1 MSEAKIVIN
10 YEEIIQSIGEEF
22 HDIWYALQDENVDE
36 EVKKQISFIKTIE
49 ISDEQS
55 FVKKRETQNL
65 LQSTLYIVIRFGSGA
80 TNYGSSVTPISL
92 YCVGTANKIKPT
104 QILLGVFA
112 SSWTTKNMS
121 QGLVDGQGE
130 SLENKQ
136 VLQVWNTPEVI
147 TNFNEVDADF
157 KNLFRLTG
165 NIVAGPSAVRM
176 GTLTYYWGSGSND
189 YEEISIM
196 MFQDGYHAGLDSQPF
211 GNTHGFVKS
220 EVNFSTYTFSISTYL
235 LGGSH
240 LAAAALSI
248 RGFRNR
254 NVSSASNPNPYAIY
268 EKNVLTGVIS
278 QRDNYFRIEPNDYLK
293 LKIEFTNGFTNMPYD
308 GPSGSSIPDEVANS
322 NDDVLASDFFMY
334 YKIVDSQIGQ
344 ELAGLPSL
352 TMTFTR

>member
-22 HDIWYALQDENVDE
+22 QDIWYALQDIDDDDI
-36 EVKKQISFIKTIE
+36 KKQISFIKSIE

-55 FVKKRETQNL
+55 FIKKRESENL
-65 LQSTLYIVIRFGSGA
+65 LQGTLYIAIKFGSGA

-92 YCVGTANKIKPT
+92 YCVGTANKVKPA

-121 QGLVDGQGE
+121 QGLTNTETGE
-130 SLENKQ
+130 SLEDKQ
-136 VLQVWNTPEVI
+136 VLQVWNTPEII

-165 NIVAGPSAVRM
+165 NIVAGQSAVRM
-176 GTLTYYWGSGSND
+176 GTLTYYWGSGAND

-196 MFQDGYHAGLDSQPF
+196 AFQDGYRASLDSQPF
-211 GNTHGFVKS
+211 GNTHGFAKS
-220 EVNFSTYTFSISTYL
+220 EVNFSTYSFTITTYL
-235 LGGSH
+235 LNNSH

-254 NVSSASNPNPYAIY
+254 NVNSVNSPNSYAIY
-268 EKNVLTGVIS
+268 TKNPLNDVIT
-278 QRDNYFRIEPNDYLK
+278 QNNTYFRVKPNDCLK

-308 GPSGSSIPDEVANS
+308 APSGSDVPDEVS
-322 NDDVLASDFFMY
+322 NVDDDVLASDFFMY
-334 YKIVDSQIGQ
+334 YKVIDSQIGQ

-352 TMTFTR
+352 TLAFAR

>member
-1 MSEAKIVIN
+1 MSETKIVVN
-10 YEEIIQSIGEEF
+10 YEEIIQSIGEQF
-22 HDIWYALQDENVDE
+22 QDVLDGLKNVE
-36 EVKKQISFIKTIE
+36 EIKDQIAFVQSIE

-55 FVKKRETQNL
+55 FVKKREDKDL
-65 LQSTLYIVIRFGSGA
+65 LKSTLYIMVRFGSGA

-92 YCVGTANKIKPT
+92 YCVGTANKVKPT

-121 QGLVDGQGE
+121 QGLINTETGE

-136 VLQVWNTPEVI
+136 VLQVWNTPEIV
-147 TNFNEVDADF
+147 TNFNEVDDDF

-165 NIVAGPSAVRM
+165 NIVAGPSAIRM

-196 MFQDGYHAGLDSQPF
+196 MFQDGYHASLDSQPF
-211 GNTHGFVKS
+211 GNTHGFAKS

-254 NVSSASNPNPYAIY
+254 NVSSATNPNPYAIY
-268 EKNVLTGVIS
+268 TKNPLNDAIT
-278 QRDNYFRIEPNDYLK
+278 QNDTYFRVRPNDYLK

-308 GPSGSSIPDEVANS
+308 APSDSDIPDEVVNS

-352 TMTFTR
+352 TIAFTR